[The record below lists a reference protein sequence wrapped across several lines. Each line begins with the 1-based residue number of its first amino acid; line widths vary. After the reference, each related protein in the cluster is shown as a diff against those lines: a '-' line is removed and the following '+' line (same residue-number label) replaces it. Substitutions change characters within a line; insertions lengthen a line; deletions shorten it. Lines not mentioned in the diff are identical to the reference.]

1 MIYSIE
7 INNGIKHDKVKFEFQ
22 QGTTAIVGPNG
33 CGKSLLAEFIAF
45 GLFGSCA
52 LRGKVADYKDLEVK
66 LSVNLNKDIYYIIRT
81 TKDCRILQRGSILC
95 TGTKPCNSF
104 VIKLLGYNYS
114 VYKMGNYAEQ
124 LDILGLGK
132 MKPSERKQAM
142 DMVLGLG
149 YIDELVKDTNNT
161 SLQYKHTADGISSVL
176 TEVIEPVKPEGY
188 EPTNKLLE
196 EHTNLANK
204 VKAFNEALTRIT
216 SFEIM
221 SAPKQ
226 PTTDIDI
233 SSDEIMAKLREKM
246 DIEQRL
252 NFYKSSAIKPEVSL
266 EELDVIEKQ
275 WEAYDQYMEYCQ
287 KLSLYEGEEPE
298 ITEAEAMSLRLDWQK
313 YEEYKQKES
322 LYNIGLLCCPKC
334 GETFNPNFKEPLVA
348 VLFPKKS
355 KSYLEEQERRI
366 KLKTQRDLLTS
377 MKVEPVS
384 IPSLSRS
391 DIIAQKAAITNWE
404 KVSKT
409 IPELEKQLESYAIY
423 TDEILK
429 KRFEYE
435 GELNSYKIEMRHYE
449 EAEALYK
456 QDKELVQKESPIEE
470 KAARLEYIQNIFDA
484 CRIYERD
491 LLVYERDK
499 QAYDLQKAKLDEALK
514 QCERYKKGSENLKI
528 MKGKIKQFVLPS
540 LSKVSSRLLT
550 EMSDGLYNQV
560 QVDEDFNV
568 LVNGKE
574 INLFSGSEQAMINLA
589 LRLGLGQ
596 VLTYKTFSVFIG
608 DEIDASMRDERA
620 QLTADCLRKVSKY
633 IKQTILISHRD
644 IEADHYIKL

>member
-52 LRGKVADYKDLEVK
+52 LRGKVADYKELEVK

-81 TKDCRILQRGSILC
+81 TKDCRILQRGNILC

-104 VIKLLGYNYS
+104 IIKLLGYNYS

-161 SLQYKHTADGISSVL
+161 SLQYKHTAEGIRSVL
-176 TEVIEPVKPEGY
+176 TEVIEPIKPEGY
-188 EPTNKLLE
+188 EPTNKLSE
-196 EHTNLANK
+196 EYTVLSNK
-204 VKAFNEALTRIT
+204 VKAFNEAVMRVE
-216 SFEIM
+216 SFKNKPM
-221 SAPKQ
+221 PLK
-226 PTTDIDI
+226 PTTDVDM

-246 DIEQRL
+246 DIEQKL
-252 NFYKSSAIKPEVSL
+252 NFYKESAVKPDFSL
-266 EELDVIEKQ
+266 EDLAAIEKQ
-275 WEAYDQYMEYCQ
+275 WEDYDQYMDYCQ
-287 KLSLYEGEEPE
+287 KISLYEGEEPE

-322 LYNIGLLCCPKC
+322 LYKIGLLTCPSC
-334 GETFNPNFKEPLVA
+334 GKAFNPNFKDPLIPEN
-348 VLFPKKS
+348 LPKKS
-355 KSYLEEQERRI
+355 KEFLEEQERRI
-366 KLKTQRDLLTS
+366 KLKTQREILTCT
-377 MKVEPVS
+377 KVGPVS
-384 IPSLSRS
+384 IPSISKKDLE
-391 DIIAQKAAITNWE
+391 IKKATIYNWE
-404 KVSKT
+404 KVSKL
-409 IPELEKQLESYAIY
+409 IPDLEKQLELYTKY
-423 TDEILK
+423 TDENLK

-435 GELNSYKIEMRHYE
+435 SQLDCYRIEMRHYE

-456 QDKELVQKESPIEE
+456 QDKELIEKESPIEE

-540 LSKVSSRLLT
+540 LSKVSSRLLS

-644 IEADHYIKL
+644 IEADHYINL